1 MTLYYKS
8 ILEIVKWEKSKM
20 MSMFLAGP
28 LFHDGVLHCNP
39 DSEGPGSREHMMS
52 SILGI
57 MNSRLKEL

>member
-1 MTLYYKS
+1 
-8 ILEIVKWEKSKM
+8 M